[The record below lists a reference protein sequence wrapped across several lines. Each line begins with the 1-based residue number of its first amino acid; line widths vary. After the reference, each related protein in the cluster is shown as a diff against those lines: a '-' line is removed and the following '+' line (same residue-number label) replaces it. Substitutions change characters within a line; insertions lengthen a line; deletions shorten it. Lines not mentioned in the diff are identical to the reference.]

1 VKRGDPIS
9 ARIDSPAHYKIEALK
24 LYPPFYPP
32 MEFFGRD
39 LSASEITRFAQ
50 FA

>member
-32 MEFFGRD
+32 MEIFERD
-39 LSASEITRFAQ
+39 LSVREMMRFSR
-50 FA
+50 FT